1 MKTSKVLSDLITE
14 IKLLEISL
22 FAEKETIKTQRL

>member
-1 MKTSKVLSDLITE
+1 MKTSKVLSDLIAK

-22 FAEKETIKTQRL
+22 FAEKETIK